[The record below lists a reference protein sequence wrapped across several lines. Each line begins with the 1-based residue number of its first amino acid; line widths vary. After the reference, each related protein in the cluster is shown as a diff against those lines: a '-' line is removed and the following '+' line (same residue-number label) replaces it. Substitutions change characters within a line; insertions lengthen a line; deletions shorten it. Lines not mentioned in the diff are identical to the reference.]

1 MLGSLTTLSELC
13 SEGKSGSFFYYSA
26 DGKYMV
32 KTISHTEHR
41 FFRKILPGYY
51 SHIIT
56 NPDTM
61 LVRFLGS
68 HQIRFGK
75 HSKVGSKRIYFVVMG
90 NLFDTPFKIQIRYDL
105 KGSWTGRLYY
115 FFLMNQ

>member
-13 SEGKSGSFFYYSA
+13 SEGKSGSFLYYSA

-41 FFRKILPGYY
+41 FFRKILAGYY
-51 SHIIT
+51 SHIVT

-61 LVRFLGS
+61 LVRFLGA

-75 HSKVGSKRIYFVVMG
+75 HSKIGSKSIYFVVMG
-90 NLFDTPFKIQIRYDL
+90 NLFETPFKIQRRYDL
-105 KGSWTGRLYY
+105 KGSWYGRL
-115 FFLMNQ
+115 

>member
-41 FFRKILPGYY
+41 FFRKILAGYY
-51 SHIIT
+51 SHIVT

-61 LVRFLGS
+61 LVRFLGA

-75 HSKVGSKRIYFVVMG
+75 HSKIGSKSIYFVVMG
-90 NLFDTPFKIQIRYDL
+90 NLFETPFKIQRRAHNRPYQEPL
-105 KGSWTGRLYY
+105 RS
-115 FFLMNQ
+115 

>member
-41 FFRKILPGYY
+41 FFRKILAGYY
-51 SHIIT
+51 SHIVT

-61 LVRFLGS
+61 LVRFLGA

-75 HSKVGSKRIYFVVMG
+75 HSKIGSKSIYF
-90 NLFDTPFKIQIRYDL
+90 FETPFKIQRRYDL
-105 KGSWTGRLYY
+105 KGSWYGRL
-115 FFLMNQ
+115 